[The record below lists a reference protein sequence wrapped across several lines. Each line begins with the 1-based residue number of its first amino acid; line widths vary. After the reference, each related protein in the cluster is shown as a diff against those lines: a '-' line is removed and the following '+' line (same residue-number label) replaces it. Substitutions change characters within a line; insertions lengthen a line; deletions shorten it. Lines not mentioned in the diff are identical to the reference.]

1 MEFALAN
8 EGDPTRAGRIT
19 LSRTTEQIALISGLE
34 VGMKLLLDD
43 GLMEIAVVSR
53 DSAETV
59 KCEVRRTPPVGP
71 GADALG
77 RATRVG
83 GNEWVG
89 GRVAG
94 DGQLPSP
101 CPLLRAPSE
110 LASVPPV

>member
-1 MEFALAN
+1 MHCREEALCQRRGETTRTVLAN

-59 KCEVRRTPPVGP
+59 KCEVRRKPPVGP

-77 RATRVG
+77 PH
-83 GNEWVG
+83 
-89 GRVAG
+89 
-94 DGQLPSP
+94 GQHRL
-101 CPLLRAPSE
+101 
-110 LASVPPV
+110 